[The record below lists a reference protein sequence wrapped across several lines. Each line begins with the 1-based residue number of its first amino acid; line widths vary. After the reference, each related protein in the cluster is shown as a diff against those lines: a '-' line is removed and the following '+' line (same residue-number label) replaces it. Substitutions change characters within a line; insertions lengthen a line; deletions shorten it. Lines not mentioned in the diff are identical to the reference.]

1 MRIEWDRC
9 AEPQDDEHD
18 TDVIWNLVTTTV
30 TPIRRQIH
38 RRRLPEGSP
47 TIFDGAVAV
56 RYFNQFVPGYPRND
70 HGRLDHPNIWA
81 AADYVRRWPQAYL
94 QFRRLMD
101 SFHPMIDRNVPESE
115 YNIRLGSNSH
125 SDEPMFGAM
134 YASYFD
140 PLGTAEAMVHEMA
153 HNKLRGLGVYV
164 EWAQRIITNPPDEL
178 FESPIRKDVLRPMTA
193 VLHAQYSFIHV
204 TQLDLKMIAAETDET
219 MIPKMLF
226 LLAANVPRM
235 EEGFDE
241 MRRNAKLDATGELFM
256 DAFNRWSDKVIE
268 EGNRL
273 LEKHGVAKHATMRV
287 TAND

>member
-1 MRIEWDRC
+1 
-9 AEPQDDEHD
+9 
-18 TDVIWNLVTTTV
+18 
-30 TPIRRQIH
+30 
-38 RRRLPEGSP
+38 
-47 TIFDGAVAV
+47 
-56 RYFNQFVPGYPRND
+56 
-70 HGRLDHPNIWA
+70 PNIWA